1 MSDGTEFKHVN
12 FYELIKLIEEDR
24 IVLPDFQRGFVW
36 KDKNKQKALIASVLT
51 KLPIGTILLLEI
63 EKNTYGC
70 KKIGFKNRKPDI
82 PDDQNKVLAL
92 LDGQQRVTVLTSFF
106 SNELY
111 VIGDS
116 SEFVSPSLKRRYFL
130 RCPKIKDLLDKKDL
144 FGARKLIAPEEIQKS
159 QNQYPDYSTDEIIS
173 YIACIDNI
181 KYKEIIYE
189 DISNVNIDNLIEFCT
204 SSSETNDGYLIPLYY
219 LYGAANKSNMNHRK
233 RLEKIIERIAEKY
246 KNEIIDL
253 LKTQGEIRDFIIT
266 ECFEETEDGKAIAED
281 IKSALVTELQN
292 EDSDIYIKLTELLQN
307 RSTQWAR
314 DISEFL
320 ESCVLKLELYK
331 IEVNQANIL
340 RAIDIYQNL
349 NLGGKALDIFDLIL
363 ARAAIQSDNENL
375 LDVVKGCLIE
385 NHIQDYKAFVK
396 DCAPKIQTEYNSYLD
411 NQTEYSA
418 AMQLGAWNQIEN
430 ELAVSFCK
438 ALMSVT
444 GTLYHFWNDE
454 SEQVI
459 FADDRVKAF
468 TSKVTK
474 SEYLLK
480 IEPEKIDPLIR
491 LACKGLDRACIFL
504 QLRCGIRSVTEIQY
518 KLVFVILAVIF
529 SKDDWFHNKK
539 VCDYLEAWYWGSIF
553 SGSFKIEQNAAFQ
566 DNLKNI
572 LQLLNEVEKEPVAKP
587 EYIINI
593 CNKTFCDDKF
603 ANEEILLVD
612 NQFVEPEEILKKS
625 ICHFYLAKTY
635 SDILKNNANDKY
647 KQKQNS
653 VFSECKNGET
663 LQYHHIMPIGELGTI
678 YKDIDKKLN
687 ESGRKDRSNKYNSP
701 LNFMLISSLANR
713 LILNSP
719 LSYYIKFC
727 DNSPLTEMGIQQG
740 ITDSNIKDTNKE
752 IDKMLHKRYQKLC
765 SDLRSL
771 YAEKLG
777 VSETELEDFFEKSRS
792 KRTDLD

>member
-1 MSDGTEFKHVN
+1 MSDGTEFKQVN

-539 VCDYLEAWYWGSIF
+539 VCDYLEAWYWVSIF

-572 LQLLNEVEKEPVAKP
+572 LQLLNEVEKESVAKP

-727 DNSPLTEMGIQQG
+727 DNTPLTEMGIQQG

>member
-1 MSDGTEFKHVN
+1 MSDGTEFKQVN

-635 SDILKNNANDKY
+635 SDILKNNANS
-647 KQKQNS
+647 Q
-653 VFSECKNGET
+653 
-663 LQYHHIMPIGELGTI
+663 I
-678 YKDIDKKLN
+678 
-687 ESGRKDRSNKYNSP
+687 
-701 LNFMLISSLANR
+701 
-713 LILNSP
+713 
-719 LSYYIKFC
+719 
-727 DNSPLTEMGIQQG
+727 
-740 ITDSNIKDTNKE
+740 NI
-752 IDKMLHKRYQKLC
+752 
-765 SDLRSL
+765 
-771 YAEKLG
+771 
-777 VSETELEDFFEKSRS
+777 
-792 KRTDLD
+792 

>member
-1 MSDGTEFKHVN
+1 MSDGTEFKQVN

-246 KNEIIDL
+246 KNEISDL

>member
-1 MSDGTEFKHVN
+1 MSDGTEFKQVN

-572 LQLLNEVEKEPVAKP
+572 LQLLNEVGKEPVAKP

>member
-1 MSDGTEFKHVN
+1 MSDGTEFKQVN

-130 RCPKIKDLLDKKDL
+130 RCHKIKDLLDKKDL

-159 QNQYPDYSTDEIIS
+159 QNKYPDYSTDEIIS

-572 LQLLNEVEKEPVAKP
+572 LQLLNEVEKESVAKP

-727 DNSPLTEMGIQQG
+727 DNTPLTEMGIQQG
-740 ITDSNIKDTNKE
+740 IKDSNIKDTNKE

>member
-1 MSDGTEFKHVN
+1 MSDGTEFKQVN

-635 SDILKNNANDKY
+635 SDILKNNANS
-647 KQKQNS
+647 QN
-653 VFSECKNGET
+653 
-663 LQYHHIMPIGELGTI
+663 
-678 YKDIDKKLN
+678 
-687 ESGRKDRSNKYNSP
+687 
-701 LNFMLISSLANR
+701 
-713 LILNSP
+713 
-719 LSYYIKFC
+719 
-727 DNSPLTEMGIQQG
+727 
-740 ITDSNIKDTNKE
+740 NI
-752 IDKMLHKRYQKLC
+752 
-765 SDLRSL
+765 
-771 YAEKLG
+771 
-777 VSETELEDFFEKSRS
+777 
-792 KRTDLD
+792 

>member
-1 MSDGTEFKHVN
+1 MSDGTEFKQVN

-454 SEQVI
+454 SDQVI

-572 LQLLNEVEKEPVAKP
+572 LQLLNEVEKESVAKP

-727 DNSPLTEMGIQQG
+727 DNTPLTEMGIQQG

>member
-1 MSDGTEFKHVN
+1 MSDGTEFKQVN

-144 FGARKLIAPEEIQKS
+144 FGARKLIAPEDIQRS

-204 SSSETNDGYLIPLYY
+204 SSLETNEGYLIPLYY

-233 RLEKIIERIAEKY
+233 RLEKIVERIAEKY

-253 LKTQGEIRDFIIT
+253 LKIQGEIRDFIIT

-281 IKSALVTELQN
+281 IKSAPVTELQD

-320 ESCVLKLELYK
+320 ESCVLNLELYK

-349 NLGGKALDIFDLIL
+349 NLGGKALDIFDLIM

-385 NHIQDYKAFVK
+385 NHIEDYKIFVNS
-396 DCAPKIQTEYNSYLD
+396 CAPKIQTEYNSYLD

-418 AMQLGAWNQIEN
+418 AMQLGAWNQMEN

-553 SGSFKIEQNAAFQ
+553 SGSFKIEQNTAFQ

-572 LQLLNEVEKEPVAKP
+572 LQLLNKVEEEPVAKP

-727 DNSPLTEMGIQQG
+727 DNGPLTEMGIQQG

>member
-1 MSDGTEFKHVN
+1 
-12 FYELIKLIEEDR
+12 
-24 IVLPDFQRGFVW
+24 
-36 KDKNKQKALIASVLT
+36 
-51 KLPIGTILLLEI
+51 
-63 EKNTYGC
+63 
-70 KKIGFKNRKPDI
+70 
-82 PDDQNKVLAL
+82 
-92 LDGQQRVTVLTSFF
+92 
-106 SNELY
+106 
-111 VIGDS
+111 
-116 SEFVSPSLKRRYFL
+116 
-130 RCPKIKDLLDKKDL
+130 
-144 FGARKLIAPEEIQKS
+144 
-159 QNQYPDYSTDEIIS
+159 
-173 YIACIDNI
+173 
-181 KYKEIIYE
+181 
-189 DISNVNIDNLIEFCT
+189 
-204 SSSETNDGYLIPLYY
+204 
-219 LYGAANKSNMNHRK
+219 MNHRK

-603 ANEEILLVD
+603 AN
-612 NQFVEPEEILKKS
+612 
-625 ICHFYLAKTY
+625 
-635 SDILKNNANDKY
+635 
-647 KQKQNS
+647 
-653 VFSECKNGET
+653 
-663 LQYHHIMPIGELGTI
+663 
-678 YKDIDKKLN
+678 
-687 ESGRKDRSNKYNSP
+687 
-701 LNFMLISSLANR
+701 
-713 LILNSP
+713 
-719 LSYYIKFC
+719 
-727 DNSPLTEMGIQQG
+727 
-740 ITDSNIKDTNKE
+740 
-752 IDKMLHKRYQKLC
+752 
-765 SDLRSL
+765 
-771 YAEKLG
+771 
-777 VSETELEDFFEKSRS
+777 
-792 KRTDLD
+792 

>member
-1 MSDGTEFKHVN
+1 MSDGTEFKQVN

-189 DISNVNIDNLIEFCT
+189 DISNVNIDNMIDFCKR
-204 SSSETNDGYLIPLYY
+204 SSETNDGYLIPLYY

-444 GTLYHFWNDE
+444 VTLYHFWNDE

-572 LQLLNEVEKEPVAKP
+572 LQLLNEVEKESVAKP

-727 DNSPLTEMGIQQG
+727 DNTPLTEMGIQQG

>member
-1 MSDGTEFKHVN
+1 MSDGTEFKQVN

-82 PDDQNKVLAL
+82 PDDKNKVLAL

-572 LQLLNEVEKEPVAKP
+572 LQLLNEVEKESVAKP

-727 DNSPLTEMGIQQG
+727 DNTPLTEMGIQQG

>member
-1 MSDGTEFKHVN
+1 MSDGTEFKQVN

-612 NQFVEPEEILKKS
+612 NQFVEPEEILKKK
-625 ICHFYLAKTY
+625 YL
-635 SDILKNNANDKY
+635 SFLSC
-647 KQKQNS
+647 QNI
-653 VFSECKNGET
+653 F
-663 LQYHHIMPIGELGTI
+663 
-678 YKDIDKKLN
+678 
-687 ESGRKDRSNKYNSP
+687 
-701 LNFMLISSLANR
+701 
-713 LILNSP
+713 
-719 LSYYIKFC
+719 
-727 DNSPLTEMGIQQG
+727 
-740 ITDSNIKDTNKE
+740 
-752 IDKMLHKRYQKLC
+752 RY
-765 SDLRSL
+765 
-771 YAEKLG
+771 
-777 VSETELEDFFEKSRS
+777 FEKQC
-792 KRTDLD
+792 K

>member
-1 MSDGTEFKHVN
+1 MSDGTEFKQVN

-36 KDKNKQKALIASVLT
+36 KDKNKQKALMASVLT

-572 LQLLNEVEKEPVAKP
+572 LQLLNEVEKESVAKP

-727 DNSPLTEMGIQQG
+727 DNTPLTEMGIQQG

>member
-1 MSDGTEFKHVN
+1 MSDGTEFKQVN

-70 KKIGFKNRKPDI
+70 KKIGFKNRKLDI

-572 LQLLNEVEKEPVAKP
+572 LQLLNEVEKESVAKP

-727 DNSPLTEMGIQQG
+727 DNTPLTEMGIQQG

>member
-1 MSDGTEFKHVN
+1 MSDGTEFKQVN

>member
-1 MSDGTEFKHVN
+1 MSDGTEFKQVN

-572 LQLLNEVEKEPVAKP
+572 LQLLNEVEKESVAKP

-727 DNSPLTEMGIQQG
+727 DNTPLTEMGIQQG

-752 IDKMLHKRYQKLC
+752 IDKMVHKRYQKLC

>member
-1 MSDGTEFKHVN
+1 MSDGTEFKQVN

-491 LACKGLDRACIFL
+491 LACKGLDRECIFL

-572 LQLLNEVEKEPVAKP
+572 LQLLNEVEKESVAKP

-727 DNSPLTEMGIQQG
+727 DNTPLTEMGIQQG

>member
-1 MSDGTEFKHVN
+1 MSDGTEFKQVN

-653 VFSECKNGET
+653 VFSEC
-663 LQYHHIMPIGELGTI
+663 I
-678 YKDIDKKLN
+678 
-687 ESGRKDRSNKYNSP
+687 ESSGKAAKTSHY
-701 LNFMLISSLANR
+701 ANR
-713 LILNSP
+713 RIRN
-719 LSYYIKFC
+719 
-727 DNSPLTEMGIQQG
+727 
-740 ITDSNIKDTNKE
+740 NI
-752 IDKMLHKRYQKLC
+752 
-765 SDLRSL
+765 
-771 YAEKLG
+771 
-777 VSETELEDFFEKSRS
+777 
-792 KRTDLD
+792 

>member
-1 MSDGTEFKHVN
+1 MSDGTEFKQVN

-281 IKSALVTELQN
+281 IKSTPVTELQN

-385 NHIQDYKAFVK
+385 NHIEDYKAFVK

>member
-1 MSDGTEFKHVN
+1 MSDGTEFKQVN

-116 SEFVSPSLKRRYFL
+116 SEFVSPSLKHRYFL

-572 LQLLNEVEKEPVAKP
+572 LQLLNEVEKESVAKP

-727 DNSPLTEMGIQQG
+727 DNTPLTEMGIQQG

>member
-1 MSDGTEFKHVN
+1 MSDGTEFKQVN

-504 QLRCGIRSVTEIQY
+504 QLRCGIRRVTEIQY

-572 LQLLNEVEKEPVAKP
+572 LQLLNEVEKESVAKP

-593 CNKTFCDDKF
+593 CNKTFRDHKF

>member
-1 MSDGTEFKHVN
+1 MSDGTEFKQVN

-130 RCPKIKDLLDKKDL
+130 RCHKIKDLLDKKDL

-572 LQLLNEVEKEPVAKP
+572 LQLLNEVEKESVAKP

-727 DNSPLTEMGIQQG
+727 DNTPLTEMGIQQG
-740 ITDSNIKDTNKE
+740 IKDSNIKDTNKE

>member
-1 MSDGTEFKHVN
+1 MSDGTEFKQVN

-116 SEFVSPSLKRRYFL
+116 PEFVSPSLKRRYFL

-572 LQLLNEVEKEPVAKP
+572 LQLLNKVEKKPAAKP

>member
-1 MSDGTEFKHVN
+1 MSDGTEFKQVN

-572 LQLLNEVEKEPVAKP
+572 LQLLNEVEKESVAKP

-663 LQYHHIMPIGELGTI
+663 LPYHHIMPIGELGTI

-727 DNSPLTEMGIQQG
+727 DNTPLTEMGIQQG

>member
-1 MSDGTEFKHVN
+1 MSDGTEFKQVN

-159 QNQYPDYSTDEIIS
+159 QNQYQDYSTDEIIS

>member
-1 MSDGTEFKHVN
+1 MSDGTEFKQVN

-130 RCPKIKDLLDKKDL
+130 RCHKIKDLLDKKDL

-572 LQLLNEVEKEPVAKP
+572 LQLLNEVEKESVAKP

-727 DNSPLTEMGIQQG
+727 DNTPLTEMGIQQG
-740 ITDSNIKDTNKE
+740 IKDSNIKDTNKE

-777 VSETELEDFFEKSRS
+777 LSETELEDFFEKSRS

>member
-1 MSDGTEFKHVN
+1 MSDGTEFKQVN

-539 VCDYLEAWYWGSIF
+539 VCDYLEAWYWESIF

-572 LQLLNEVEKEPVAKP
+572 LQLLNEVEKESVAKP

>member
-1 MSDGTEFKHVN
+1 MSDGTEFKQVN

-292 EDSDIYIKLTELLQN
+292 EVSDIYIKLTELLQN

>member
-1 MSDGTEFKHVN
+1 MSDGTEFKQVN

-63 EKNTYGC
+63 EKNTYRC

>member
-1 MSDGTEFKHVN
+1 MSDGTEFKQVN

-82 PDDQNKVLAL
+82 PDDQNKILAL

-173 YIACIDNI
+173 YIACVDNI

-281 IKSALVTELQN
+281 IKSAPVTELQN

-740 ITDSNIKDTNKE
+740 ITDSNIKDMNKE

-777 VSETELEDFFEKSRS
+777 VSEAELEDFFEKSRS

>member
-1 MSDGTEFKHVN
+1 MSDGTEFKQVN

-518 KLVFVILAVIF
+518 KLVFVILAVIL

-572 LQLLNEVEKEPVAKP
+572 LQLLNEVEKESVAKP

-593 CNKTFCDDKF
+593 CNKTFRDHKF

>member
-1 MSDGTEFKHVN
+1 MSDGTEFKQVN

-314 DISEFL
+314 HISEFL

-572 LQLLNEVEKEPVAKP
+572 LQLLNEVEKESVAKP

-727 DNSPLTEMGIQQG
+727 DNTPLTEMGIQQG

>member
-1 MSDGTEFKHVN
+1 M
-12 FYELIKLIEEDR
+12 
-24 IVLPDFQRGFVW
+24 
-36 KDKNKQKALIASVLT
+36 
-51 KLPIGTILLLEI
+51 
-63 EKNTYGC
+63 
-70 KKIGFKNRKPDI
+70 
-82 PDDQNKVLAL
+82 
-92 LDGQQRVTVLTSFF
+92 
-106 SNELY
+106 
-111 VIGDS
+111 
-116 SEFVSPSLKRRYFL
+116 
-130 RCPKIKDLLDKKDL
+130 
-144 FGARKLIAPEEIQKS
+144 
-159 QNQYPDYSTDEIIS
+159 
-173 YIACIDNI
+173 
-181 KYKEIIYE
+181 
-189 DISNVNIDNLIEFCT
+189 
-204 SSSETNDGYLIPLYY
+204 
-219 LYGAANKSNMNHRK
+219 
-233 RLEKIIERIAEKY
+233 
-246 KNEIIDL
+246 
-253 LKTQGEIRDFIIT
+253 
-266 ECFEETEDGKAIAED
+266 
-281 IKSALVTELQN
+281 
-292 EDSDIYIKLTELLQN
+292 
-307 RSTQWAR
+307 
-314 DISEFL
+314 
-320 ESCVLKLELYK
+320 
-331 IEVNQANIL
+331 
-340 RAIDIYQNL
+340 
-349 NLGGKALDIFDLIL
+349 
-363 ARAAIQSDNENL
+363 
-375 LDVVKGCLIE
+375 
-385 NHIQDYKAFVK
+385 
-396 DCAPKIQTEYNSYLD
+396 
-411 NQTEYSA
+411 
-418 AMQLGAWNQIEN
+418 
-430 ELAVSFCK
+430 
-438 ALMSVT
+438 
-444 GTLYHFWNDE
+444 
-454 SEQVI
+454 
-459 FADDRVKAF
+459 
-468 TSKVTK
+468 
-474 SEYLLK
+474 
-480 IEPEKIDPLIR
+480 
-491 LACKGLDRACIFL
+491 ACKGLDRACIFL

-539 VCDYLEAWYWGSIF
+539 VCDYLEAWYWGPYF
-553 SGSFKIEQNAAFQ
+553 PGSFKIEQNAAFQ

>member
-1 MSDGTEFKHVN
+1 MSDGTEFKQVN

-504 QLRCGIRSVTEIQY
+504 QLRCGIRSVTEIHY

-572 LQLLNEVEKEPVAKP
+572 LQLLNEVEKESVAKP

>member
-1 MSDGTEFKHVN
+1 MSDGTEFKQVN

-111 VIGDS
+111 VIGDG

-572 LQLLNEVEKEPVAKP
+572 LQLLNEVEKESVAKP

-727 DNSPLTEMGIQQG
+727 DNTPLTEMGIQQG

>member
-1 MSDGTEFKHVN
+1 MSDGTEFKQVN

-572 LQLLNEVEKEPVAKP
+572 LQLLNEVEKESVAKP

-625 ICHFYLAKTY
+625 ICHFYLAKIY

-727 DNSPLTEMGIQQG
+727 DNTPLTEMGIQQG

>member
-1 MSDGTEFKHVN
+1 MSDGTEFKQVN

-454 SEQVI
+454 SVI

-572 LQLLNEVEKEPVAKP
+572 LQLLNEVEKESVAKP

-727 DNSPLTEMGIQQG
+727 DNTPLTEMGIQQG

>member
-1 MSDGTEFKHVN
+1 MSDGTEFKQVN

-713 LILNSP
+713 HILNSP

>member
-1 MSDGTEFKHVN
+1 M
-12 FYELIKLIEEDR
+12 IKLIEEDR

>member
-1 MSDGTEFKHVN
+1 MSDGTEFKQVN

-159 QNQYPDYSTDEIIS
+159 QNHYPDYSTDEIIS

-572 LQLLNEVEKEPVAKP
+572 LQLLNEVEKEPAAKP